1 MKYKPKYKFG
11 LLDYIKDES
20 INLADIDTSDMID
33 MSYLFEDSK
42 RKNFDGIETWNVSN
56 VTDMKCMFKN
66 AEYFNADLSKWNV
79 SKVLDMSEMFSNT
92 KYFNCDLTSW
102 NIDNV
107 KYFENIFE
115 NAYSFTHTKSVLKFY
130 NKCKSRNYKKKL
142 QSMLETL
149 DIKEVYT
156 ELINDKTYYKKN
168 KDFIKKLENTY
179 YDELKYIIVE
189 H

>member
-1 MKYKPKYKFG
+1 
-11 LLDYIKDES
+11 
-20 INLADIDTSDMID
+20 MI
-33 MSYLFEDSK
+33 
-42 RKNFDGIETWNVSN
+42 
-56 VTDMKCMFKN
+56 C
-66 AEYFNADLSKWNV
+66 
-79 SKVLDMSEMFSNT
+79 
-92 KYFNCDLTSW
+92 
-102 NIDNV
+102 
-107 KYFENIFE
+107 FENIFE

>member
-20 INLADIDTSDMID
+20 INLADIDTSDIID
-33 MSYLFEDSK
+33 MSYLFEDTK

-66 AEYFNADLSKWNV
+66 TEYFNADLSKWNV
-79 SKVLDMSEMFSNT
+79 HKVIDMSEMFSNT

-102 NIDNV
+102 NIDNL
-107 KYFENIFE
+107 KYFEYIFE
-115 NAYSFTHTKSVLKFY
+115 NADSFKNTKTVLKFY

-142 QSMLETL
+142 QAMLETL
-149 DIKEVYT
+149 NIKELYT
-156 ELINDKTYYKKN
+156 ELKNDKANYKKN
-168 KDFIKKLENTY
+168 KDFIKKLENVY
-179 YDELKYIIVE
+179 YDDIKDLI
-189 H
+189 

>member
-79 SKVLDMSEMFSNT
+79 FKVLDMSEMFSNT

-115 NAYSFTHTKSVLKFY
+115 NADSFKHIKTVLKFY

-142 QSMLETL
+142 QSMLETF
-149 DIKEVYT
+149 DIKEVYR

-168 KDFIKKLENTY
+168 KDFIKKLENIY
-179 YDELKYIIVE
+179 YDELKDIILE
-189 H
+189 Y